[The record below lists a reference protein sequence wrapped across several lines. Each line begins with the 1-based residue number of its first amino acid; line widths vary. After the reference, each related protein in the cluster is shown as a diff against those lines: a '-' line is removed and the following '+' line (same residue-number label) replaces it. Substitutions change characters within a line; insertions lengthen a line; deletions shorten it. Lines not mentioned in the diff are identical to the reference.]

1 MKSGGLRAR
10 HTRLRATFSAW
21 LRHPLSSLKKHSEI
35 HASSRHN
42 LTNSGCR
49 HHLGLRFDPKINLR
63 LCLREEI
70 NASLPRTLS
79 GRGRR
84 SQMGSGR
91 PRLNEFAQRPMAQRP
106 MTQRPMAQR
115 PMAKDQW
122 LKDQWRAICF
132 AGNCW
137 GCMNEWMNAVNAS
150 TKRAQTCMHDG
161 LDGGT

>member
-1 MKSGGLRAR
+1 MSQGGNQCQPAEDVERTWKAFSDGLG
-10 HTRLRATFSAW
+10 ATKAYEFA
-21 LRHPLSSLKKHSEI
+21 
-35 HASSRHN
+35 
-42 LTNSGCR
+42 
-49 HHLGLRFDPKINLR
+49 
-63 LCLREEI
+63 
-70 NASLPRTLS
+70 
-79 GRGRR
+79 
-84 SQMGSGR
+84 QR
-91 PRLNEFAQRPMAQRP
+91 PMAQRPMAQRP